1 MIFERLKSAVWGKTD
16 DVEIIPTC
24 VPLTLGQLAAESK
37 KISEFA
43 DAIHVDVG
51 DGAFSPVSTWPYKES
66 EIPEDLNLSS
76 IGKLKAEVHLMVE
89 DPKIIGKM
97 FARAGAK
104 RIIGHVEAF
113 SQTVEAHGTLDLWRR
128 SGAEA
133 GLGIL
138 LYTPFEVLEPLIPV
152 CDVVHMMTIATIG
165 RQGIPYE
172 PSSVSRIAEF
182 HERFPDTLI
191 SVDGGVSSDNI
202 ADLVRAGAR
211 RFGGGS
217 AISKA
222 SDPAAAHKALLAL
235 AQEAII

>member
-24 VPLTLGQLAAESK
+24 VPLTLRQLAAESK

-89 DPKIIGKM
+89 DP
-97 FARAGAK
+97 
-104 RIIGHVEAF
+104 RIIGNVEAF
-113 SQTVEAHGTLDLWRR
+113 SQTVEEHGTLDLWRR

-211 RFGGGS
+211 RFGVGS